1 MHPGSVCGG
10 VWCPSDARGTRDVG
24 LVQYGLGLLSQL
36 PAMFPASLEAA
47 DACVLVTIMRWP
59 DGWPH
64 GTDSLWQACDDAPQH
79 AQAAGPGSAHILVDG
94 LAAEAPRSGVYD
106 SI

>member
-36 PAMFPASLEAA
+36 PAIFPASFKAT
-47 DACVLVTIMRWP
+47 DTCVLVIIMRSP
-59 DGWPH
+59 DGWLH
-64 GTDSLWQACDDAPQH
+64 GIDSLWQACNDAPQR
-79 AQAAGPGSAHILVDG
+79 A
-94 LAAEAPRSGVYD
+94 
-106 SI
+106 